1 MIIEINDLVKRYGK
15 LTALNHFNLQ
25 VKKGD
30 ILGLLGPN
38 GCGKSTAINC
48 MLSLLSYD
56 KGEIK
61 LFGENMSPTRYD
73 IKKRIG
79 VVPQEVAVFD
89 ELTVIENIDY
99 YCGLYITD
107 RKTRKQYVT
116 EVIAL
121 VGLEDF
127 TTFLPKKLS
136 GGLKRRLNIACGIVH
151 KPELI
156 FLDEPTVA
164 VDPQSRNKILDSIK
178 ELNRQGATIVYTTHY
193 MEEVEQLCNNI
204 VIVEKGQVIAEGTK
218 EQLKGMIK
226 VNEKIVIEIPD
237 FPAAVKEQLVQLPG
251 IIDISYDTVFAT
263 INTEE
268 SKTIFTQVLH
278 ILEDNKIS
286 FGNFYTQQPTLND
299 VFLEITGRELRD

>member
-15 LTALNHFNLQ
+15 LTALDHFNLQ

-99 YCGLYITD
+99 YCGLYISD
-107 RKTRKQYVT
+107 KATRKQHVT
-116 EVIAL
+116 EVITL

-204 VIVEKGQVIAEGTK
+204 VIVEKGQVIAEGTT

-226 VNEKIVIEIPD
+226 ANEKIVIEIPD
-237 FPAAVKEQLVQLPG
+237 FPSAVKEKLLQLPG
-251 IIDISYDTVFAT
+251 IIDITYDNVFVTLNTEKNKTVFV
-263 INTEE
+263 N
-268 SKTIFTQVLH
+268 VLH
-278 ILEDNKIS
+278 ILEENQLS

>member
-15 LTALNHFNLQ
+15 LTALDHFNLQ

-99 YCGLYITD
+99 YCGLYISDTAT
-107 RKTRKQYVT
+107 KKQYIT
-116 EVIAL
+116 EVITL

-127 TTFLPKKLS
+127 TTFLPNKLS

-204 VIVEKGQVIAEGTK
+204 VIVEKGQVIAEGTT

-226 VNEKIVIEIPD
+226 ANEKIVIEIPD
-237 FPAAVKEQLVQLPG
+237 FPSAVKEKLLHLPG
-251 IIDISYDTVFAT
+251 IIDITYDNVFVTLNTEKNKAVFA
-263 INTEE
+263 N
-268 SKTIFTQVLH
+268 VLH
-278 ILEDNKIS
+278 ILEENQLS

>member
-56 KGEIK
+56 TGEIK
-61 LFGENMSPTRYD
+61 LFGENMTPTRYD

-107 RKTRKQYVT
+107 KVTRKQYVS
-116 EVIAL
+116 EVILL

-218 EQLKGMIK
+218 EQLKGLIK
-226 VNEKIVIEIPD
+226 GNEKIVIEIPD
-237 FPAAVKEQLVQLPG
+237 FPSVVREELLQIPG
-251 IIDISYDTVFAT
+251 IIDITYDNIFVTL
-263 INTEE
+263 NTE
-268 SKTIFTQVLH
+268 KNKIVFTQVLH
-278 ILEDNKIS
+278 ILEKNQLS

>member
-15 LTALNHFNLQ
+15 LTALNHFNLK
-25 VKKGD
+25 VKQGD

-48 MLSLLSYD
+48 ILSLLSYD
-56 KGEIK
+56 KGDIK
-61 LFGENMSPTRYD
+61 LFGEKMSPTRYD

-79 VVPQEVAVFD
+79 IVPQEVAVFD

-107 RKTRKQYVT
+107 KNTRKQYIT

-127 TTFLPKKLS
+127 ITFLPSKLS

-218 EQLKGMIK
+218 EQLKSMIK

-237 FPAAVKEQLVQLPG
+237 FPTEVKEKLLQLPG
-251 IIDISYDTVFAT
+251 IIEITYDNVFAT
-263 INTEE
+263 LNTEE
-268 SKTIFTQVLH
+268 NKAVFAQVLH
-278 ILEDNKIS
+278 LLEENQIS

>member
-15 LTALNHFNLQ
+15 LTALNHFNLK
-25 VKKGD
+25 VKQGD

-48 MLSLLSYD
+48 ILSLLSYD
-56 KGEIK
+56 KGDIK
-61 LFGENMSPTRYD
+61 LFGEKMSPTRYD

-79 VVPQEVAVFD
+79 IVPQEVAVFD

-107 RKTRKQYVT
+107 KKTRKQYIT

-127 TTFLPKKLS
+127 ITFLPSKLS

-156 FLDEPTVA
+156 FWMN
-164 VDPQSRNKILDSIK
+164 PQ
-178 ELNRQGATIVYTTHY
+178 
-193 MEEVEQLCNNI
+193 
-204 VIVEKGQVIAEGTK
+204 
-218 EQLKGMIK
+218 
-226 VNEKIVIEIPD
+226 
-237 FPAAVKEQLVQLPG
+237 
-251 IIDISYDTVFAT
+251 
-263 INTEE
+263 
-268 SKTIFTQVLH
+268 
-278 ILEDNKIS
+278 
-286 FGNFYTQQPTLND
+286 
-299 VFLEITGRELRD
+299 